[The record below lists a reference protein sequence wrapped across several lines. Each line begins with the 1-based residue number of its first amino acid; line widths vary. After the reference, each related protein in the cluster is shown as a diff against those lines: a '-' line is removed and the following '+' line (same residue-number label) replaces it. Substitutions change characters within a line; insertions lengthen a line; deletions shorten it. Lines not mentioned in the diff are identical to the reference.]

1 MANKGFFR
9 TVRAFSCGAA
19 LLATALA
26 AAFFASVS
34 LFSCSNMGD
43 DYSSA
48 GLFSQPQSGEAVVQA
63 KIGKAR
69 VCGTIEKDSGVS
81 ASVVPTAADV
91 ISSASSYAVYA
102 WGTKADG
109 TVVPQT
115 SPISGTVS
123 SGGSGVTFSIDLD
136 YGTWTV
142 RADALDSSSNVV
154 LSKTTAAPLVL
165 DEDNPLAN
173 LSFSLNYLQDPSV
186 PGSLSLTLNYS
197 TTAGIASIRYSLQKK
212 SGGSPLAGTVA
223 APASGTFTLDS
234 AASSDLGTLVPGEYD
249 LVAEFLSA
257 SGATIMRLDQTVQI
271 YSNITTNKIDG
282 SAPYI
287 SGGSVNVSDGVITKY
302 QQSVVYVGGV
312 GIGTGTAASDANNG
326 TQFDPVATLGRAF
339 AIADSLISVPTDGVK
354 IYVQDNISLTQNV
367 AIASSKKIRAIGTN
381 QSALYKVDGAVT
393 YGLSAS
399 ASDLSFSYINF
410 DRVKGFEISAGQA
423 NFANCSI
430 TNGVAG
436 SSENGGGL
444 LVKDGAKAVL
454 TSCAVSGCEASY
466 GGAIY
471 TAGQAE
477 LKDCLIG
484 AEASEAAQAADTKHS
499 NKATSSGGGIYI
511 AGTGEL
517 TLNGSN
523 TISYNYA
530 AVYGG
535 GIYIGADVDLTAC
548 VVKNNL
554 ASRGGGIFAG
564 GGNST
569 MDDTCEIASNVAN
582 KEGATSSCQGGGIC
596 LNASGKTFTMTG
608 GKISG
613 NSAVNLD
620 ASNKGEGGGVY
631 AYGGT
636 FKMEAGEISGNTA
649 SGNGGGIN
657 IANGAS
663 LSIEDGKISGNSADN
678 GGGLYTTLGGSDQV
692 QINGGEISENHAA
705 SQGDGIYHKNST
717 LKINGGKI
725 CDNDETGVYIDNP
738 SGGAWVTMI
747 GGQISG
753 HTDCGVRLLEG
764 EGNNFDMS
772 DGKISDNGIG
782 AYVAQTYDGLGAGFI
797 MSGGAQVVDNC
808 IYLAKNSS
816 GNVAI
821 IRVKAALTS
830 AELPVAS
837 ICPEEYG
844 LGTQVISFASGDLA
858 TSESVKFAVK
868 DDAEGEAWAVA
879 ASGNYGVLKT
889 ATIYVDGSVVTDGS
903 GTKDSPFKY
912 LATALG
918 SVSLANSTIIVKND
932 TSETAALTIPAAYPG
947 LTIKSADATQKK
959 ITGATDKVFNVRA
972 VTTFEKIEFSTWGD
986 VDVGSN
992 LVGVKFNDV
1001 TISDCNNNI
1010 AGGGLYLGNNA
1021 QVDAENLTVKDCYV
1035 SGGGSGGGI
1044 CVSDGAK
1051 LTAINLTVQDCRA
1064 DDNSANG
1071 GGIYNNGTLILKNAV
1086 VTRCAAEKDGSGIY
1100 CDYAGHLILD
1110 GSINIDSDIFLDS
1123 NMNPIQ
1129 VAKDFALATGAAQ
1142 IPVAPNMG
1150 PVGPAATNPFV
1161 AGSVVVLGYDDGAGS
1176 AHSITEDQ
1184 VNCFVTRGTALG
1196 LEYDG
1201 TASPPCGKLVD
1212 KSIAGGIKINVGG
1225 NITFEV
1231 ATPSASGE
1239 KARFNVLDSSVTP
1252 PAYITLPAGS
1262 AQIKILQYGT
1272 PVYSAEAQEVT
1283 ATYLTEGQY
1292 ELYCKAVIGG
1302 VTYDTTLPFAAGG
1315 KYTPLTLEAMAA
1327 GAKVTFD
1334 NKATDVVKYRVNGG
1348 AEHEIASGTSEAITL
1363 SAVGDRVQFFGDNT
1377 YYATHDGSGNYNVEN
1392 YTASNIA
1399 CTADCY
1405 VYGNIMSLVDSAGF
1419 ASAMSFASPCA
1430 LTGLFMSNTHIKNKA
1445 GIPLS
1450 LPATTLSDGC
1460 YTGLFYGCTSLTSAP
1475 ELPAMTLAD
1484 RCYYVMFNGC
1494 TSLATAPALPATTLT
1509 ESCYRSMFYGCT
1521 SLTSAPAL
1529 PATTLASNCYRSMFS
1544 GCTSLASASALP
1556 ATTLAGGCYQGMF
1569 DGCSSLTAAPELPAT
1584 TLAVSCYHAMFRG
1597 CTSLATAPELPAT
1610 TLTESCY
1617 ESMFRSCTS
1626 LTTAPELPAPTLE
1639 EWSYRNMFNGCSN
1652 LNSVTCLATYIRN
1665 GSHIYTYG
1673 WLDGVAATGTFTK
1686 AASMADWP
1694 HNSEHGIPTG
1704 WTVQGGGSGVPAGF
1718 VVVEGST
1725 VAGDD
1730 KFKDATSA
1738 SNAGVFVEG
1747 RSVAIST
1754 FWICDHEVTQA
1765 EYQAVMGT
1773 NPSSF
1778 TGDNLPVEKVSW
1790 YDAITYCNKKSIAE
1804 RLEPCYTVSGV
1815 DFSGSVTVPTSS
1827 DATWNAATCDFTKD
1841 GYRLP
1846 TEAEWEYAAR
1856 GGKAG
1861 CEAANPTDWAGT
1873 DSSSEL
1879 GKYAWYLTNSGSKTH
1894 EVKKEKQTGV
1904 NSANSL
1910 GIYDMS
1916 GNVWEWCWDWSGSI
1930 DVDASTPAA
1939 GALSGYYRVY
1949 RGGSWDGGA
1958 RFCSVAYRNDSSPNS
1973 RFNVLGFRVVRTAP

>member
-1 MANKGFFR
+1 LANKGFFR

-19 LLATALA
+19 LA
-26 AAFFASVS
+26 AALFASVS

-48 GLFSQPQSGEAVVQA
+48 SLFSQPQSGGTLVQA

-91 ISSASSYAVYA
+91 ITSASSYAVYA
-102 WGTKADG
+102 WGTKSDG
-109 TVVPQT
+109 TEVPQS
-115 SPISGTVS
+115 SPINGTVS
-123 SGGSGVTFSIDLD
+123 SGGAGVTFSIDLD

-154 LSKTTAAPLVL
+154 LSKTTASPLVL

-173 LSFSLNYLQDPSV
+173 LSFSLSYLQDPSV

-212 SGGSPLAGTVA
+212 SGGSPLAGTVT

-257 SGATIMRLDQTVQI
+257 NGATIMRLDQTVQI

-287 SGGSVNVSDGVITKY
+287 SGGSVNVSDSVITKY

-367 AIASSKKIRAIGTN
+367 AIASSKKIRVIGTN

-393 YGLSAS
+393 YGLTAS

-423 NFANCSI
+423 NLTNCSI
-430 TNGVAG
+430 TNGEAVSG
-436 SSENGGGL
+436 NGGGL
-444 LVKDGAKAVL
+444 LVEDGAKAVL
-454 TSCAVSGCEASY
+454 TNCAVSGCEASY

-678 GGGLYTTLGGSDQV
+678 GGGLYTDLGSAYQV

-725 CDNDETGVYIDNP
+725 CDNDESGVYIDNP
-738 SGGAWVTMI
+738 SGGAWVTMT

-772 DGKISDNGIG
+772 GGKISGNEIG
-782 AYVAQTYDGLGAGFI
+782 AYVAQTDDGMGAGFI

-830 AELPVAS
+830 AELPVAT
-837 ICPEEYG
+837 IWPEEYG

-889 ATIYVDGSVVTDGS
+889 ATIYVDGNATEEGS
-903 GTKDSPFKY
+903 GTKTSPCKT
-912 LATALG
+912 LAYAL
-918 SVSLANSTIIVKND
+918 SKVSLANSTIIVKND

-947 LTIKSADATQKK
+947 LTIKSADTTQKK

-1035 SGGGSGGGI
+1035 SDGGSGGGI

-1176 AHSITEDQ
+1176 AHSITEAQ
-1184 VNCFVTRGTALG
+1184 VNCFATSGTALS

-1201 TASPPCGKLVD
+1201 AATPPCGKLVD
-1212 KSIAGGIKINVGG
+1212 KSIAGGVTVNLGA
-1225 NITFEV
+1225 NILFEIG
-1231 ATPSASGE
+1231 TPSASGE
-1239 KARFNVLDSSVTP
+1239 KARFNVIDNSSGTPTYVTP
-1252 PAYITLPAGS
+1252 TS

-1272 PVYSAEAQEVT
+1272 PVYSADAQEVA
-1283 ATYLTEGQY
+1283 ATYLSEGQY
-1292 ELYCKAVIGG
+1292 ELYCKAVVGG
-1302 VTYDTTLPFAAGG
+1302 VTYDTTLPFGAGA
-1315 KYTPLTLEAMAA
+1315 KYTPLTLEAAQA
-1327 GAKVTFD
+1327 GAVVTFD
-1334 NKATDVVKYRVNGG
+1334 NKA
-1348 AEHEIASGTSEAITL
+1348 
-1363 SAVGDRVQFFGDNT
+1363 
-1377 YYATHDGSGNYNVEN
+1377 
-1392 YTASNIA
+1392 
-1399 CTADCY
+1399 
-1405 VYGNIMSLVDSAGF
+1405 AG
-1419 ASAMSFASPCA
+1419 P
-1430 LTGLFMSNTHIKNKA
+1430 
-1445 GIPLS
+1445 
-1450 LPATTLSDGC
+1450 
-1460 YTGLFYGCTSLTSAP
+1460 
-1475 ELPAMTLAD
+1475 
-1484 RCYYVMFNGC
+1484 
-1494 TSLATAPALPATTLT
+1494 
-1509 ESCYRSMFYGCT
+1509 
-1521 SLTSAPAL
+1521 
-1529 PATTLASNCYRSMFS
+1529 
-1544 GCTSLASASALP
+1544 
-1556 ATTLAGGCYQGMF
+1556 
-1569 DGCSSLTAAPELPAT
+1569 
-1584 TLAVSCYHAMFRG
+1584 
-1597 CTSLATAPELPAT
+1597 
-1610 TLTESCY
+1610 
-1617 ESMFRSCTS
+1617 
-1626 LTTAPELPAPTLE
+1626 
-1639 EWSYRNMFNGCSN
+1639 
-1652 LNSVTCLATYIRN
+1652 VT
-1665 GSHIYTYG
+1665 
-1673 WLDGVAATGTFTK
+1673 
-1686 AASMADWP
+1686 
-1694 HNSEHGIPTG
+1694 
-1704 WTVQGGGSGVPAGF
+1704 
-1718 VVVEGST
+1718 
-1725 VAGDD
+1725 
-1730 KFKDATSA
+1730 
-1738 SNAGVFVEG
+1738 
-1747 RSVAIST
+1747 
-1754 FWICDHEVTQA
+1754 
-1765 EYQAVMGT
+1765 
-1773 NPSSF
+1773 
-1778 TGDNLPVEKVSW
+1778 
-1790 YDAITYCNKKSIAE
+1790 
-1804 RLEPCYTVSGV
+1804 
-1815 DFSGSVTVPTSS
+1815 
-1827 DATWNAATCDFTKD
+1827 
-1841 GYRLP
+1841 
-1846 TEAEWEYAAR
+1846 
-1856 GGKAG
+1856 
-1861 CEAANPTDWAGT
+1861 
-1873 DSSSEL
+1873 
-1879 GKYAWYLTNSGSKTH
+1879 
-1894 EVKKEKQTGV
+1894 
-1904 NSANSL
+1904 
-1910 GIYDMS
+1910 
-1916 GNVWEWCWDWSGSI
+1916 
-1930 DVDASTPAA
+1930 
-1939 GALSGYYRVY
+1939 
-1949 RGGSWDGGA
+1949 
-1958 RFCSVAYRNDSSPNS
+1958 
-1973 RFNVLGFRVVRTAP
+1973 

>member
-1 MANKGFFR
+1 M
-9 TVRAFSCGAA
+9 RAFSCGAA

-123 SGGSGVTFSIDLD
+123 SGGAGATFSIDLD

-154 LSKTTAAPLVL
+154 LSKTTASPLVL

-173 LSFSLNYLQDPSV
+173 LSFSLSYLQDPSV

-197 TTAGIASIRYSLQKK
+197 TTAGIANIRYSLQKK

-287 SGGSVNVSDGVITKY
+287 SGGSVNVSDSVITKY

-367 AIASSKKIRAIGTN
+367 AIASSKKIRVIGTN

-499 NKATSSGGGIYI
+499 NKATGSGGGIYI

-596 LNASGKTFTMTG
+596 LNAIGKTFTMTG

-738 SGGAWVTMI
+738 SGGAWVTMTA
-747 GGQISG
+747 GQISG
-753 HTDCGVRLLEG
+753 HTDCGVRLLKG

-797 MSGGAQVVDNC
+797 MSGGAQLVDNC
-808 IYLAKNSS
+808 VYLAKDSS

-830 AELPVAS
+830 AELPVAT
-837 ICPEEYG
+837 IWPEEYG
-844 LGTQVISFASGDLA
+844 LDKQVISFASGALA
-858 TSESVKFAVK
+858 TSESAKFAVK
-868 DDAEGEAWAVA
+868 DDAEGESWAVA

-889 ATIYVDGSVVTDGS
+889 ATIYVDGNATTDGS

-932 TSETAALTIPAAYPG
+932 TSETTALTIPAAYPG
-947 LTIKSADATQKK
+947 LTIKSADTTQKK

-1184 VNCFVTRGTALG
+1184 VNCFVTSGTALG

-1201 TASPPCGKLVD
+1201 TASPHCGKLVD
-1212 KSIAGGIKINVGG
+1212 KSIAGGVTVNLGG
-1225 NITFEV
+1225 NISFEI
-1231 ATPSASGE
+1231 ATPTASGE
-1239 KARFNVLDSSVTP
+1239 KARFNVIDNSSGTPIYVTP
-1252 PAYITLPAGS
+1252 TSARIEVKQYGS
-1262 AQIKILQYGT
+1262 A
-1272 PVYSAEAQEVT
+1272 VYAANAQEVT
-1283 ATYLTEGQY
+1283 ATYLAEGEY

-1302 VTYDTTLPFAAGG
+1302 VAYDTTVPFAAGG
-1315 KYTPLTLEAMAA
+1315 KYTPLTLEAAAA
-1327 GAKVTFD
+1327 GAVVTFD
-1334 NKATDVVKYRVNGG
+1334 NKASGPVTYRVNGG
-1348 AEHEIASGTSEAITL
+1348 TEQTIASGATGTITL
-1363 SAVGDRVQFFGDNT
+1363 AAVGDKVQFYGDNES
-1377 YYATHDGSGNYNVEN
+1377 YATSTSDY
-1392 YTASNIA
+1392 SNIA
-1399 CTADCY
+1399 CSADCY
-1405 VYGNIMSLVDSAGF
+1405 VYGNIMSLVDSDDF
-1419 ASAMSFASPCA
+1419 ASADTLSGNYSFAC
-1430 LTGLFMSNTHIKNKA
+1430 LFCNNAKIKNKI
-1445 GIPLS
+1445 GYDLL
-1450 LPATTLSDGC
+1450 LPATTLADACYWSMFSGC
-1460 YTGLFYGCTSLTSAP
+1460 TNLATAPALPATTLASSCYRAMFYSCTSLVTAPALPATTLANQCYSNMFNGCTSLAAAPALPVTTLAPWCYYAMFQSCTSLTTAPELPATTLTSSCYSSMFSGCTSLTSAP
-1475 ELPAMTLAD
+1475 ELPAETLTYG
-1484 RCYYVMFNGC
+1484 CYQYMFNGC
-1494 TSLATAPALPATTLT
+1494 T
-1509 ESCYRSMFYGCT
+1509 
-1521 SLTSAPAL
+1521 
-1529 PATTLASNCYRSMFS
+1529 
-1544 GCTSLASASALP
+1544 
-1556 ATTLAGGCYQGMF
+1556 
-1569 DGCSSLTAAPELPAT
+1569 
-1584 TLAVSCYHAMFRG
+1584 
-1597 CTSLATAPELPAT
+1597 
-1610 TLTESCY
+1610 
-1617 ESMFRSCTS
+1617 
-1626 LTTAPELPAPTLE
+1626 
-1639 EWSYRNMFNGCSN
+1639 N
-1652 LNSVTCLATYIRN
+1652 LNSVTCLATDISADYCTN
-1665 GSHIYTYG
+1665 N
-1673 WLDGVAATGTFTK
+1673 WLSGVATTGTFTK
-1686 AASMADWP
+1686 TAGMADWTID
-1694 HNSEHGIPTG
+1694 SASGIPDG
-1704 WTVQGGGSGVPAGF
+1704 WTVENVVVVGGVPAGF

-1725 VAGDD
+1725 VVGGD
-1730 KFKDATSA
+1730 KFKDAN
-1738 SNAGVFVEG
+1738 SNAGVFVAS

-1773 NPSSF
+1773 NPSNFDGSSGKEAAAGE
-1778 TGDNLPVEKVSW
+1778 TQGNRPVEMVSW
-1790 YDAITYCNKKSIAE
+1790 YDALVYCNKKSIAE
-1804 RLEPCYTVSGV
+1804 GLSPCYTISGKTNPAEW
-1815 DFSGSVTVPTSS
+1815 GTVPTSS
-1827 DATWNAATCDFTKD
+1827 DDTWDAAICDFTKS

-1879 GKYAWYLTNSGSKTH
+1879 GKYAWYSTNSDSKTH
-1894 EVKKEKQTGV
+1894 EVKTNKVSGTD
-1904 NSANSL
+1904 SANSL

-1916 GNVWEWCWDWSGSI
+1916 GNVWEWCWDRYGSITTITPVSGASSGS
-1930 DVDASTPAA
+1930 
-1939 GALSGYYRVY
+1939 YRVVH
-1949 RGGSWDGGA
+1949 GGGWDNDAGN
-1958 RFCSVAYRNDSSPNS
+1958 CSVAGRSFYSPFACN
-1973 RFNVLGFRVVRTAP
+1973 FGLGFRVVRTAP